1 MRIVGAGL
9 ERDSTVPLT
18 LPPNQ
23 SGSNHFGDENKPWLA
38 LIGQHTAVAGFI
50 LYAAFAPHSIAAA
63 EISLAIVAIG
73 WLVRATT
80 TRQSGLRHTRLD
92 LPILLFFLWTVASAF
107 LSEEPRISIAKLQ
120 SVCVLLLFYLTQS
133 ILTRRLAVLLVCV
146 MICSGVTG
154 TIYSVYDLGRGR
166 GVLVESISNDSSFR
180 EAKVQAG
187 DAIWRVGGHRVYSKE
202 EIDDSIKNADVG
214 TRLSVS
220 VISQGEHAERPG
232 FLVTPQLKSLP
243 SPSGI
248 TGSQRSHRFRA
259 SGWTRHYE
267 TFSEILQFLVQ
278 LSLGL
283 ALANLQNHGANRR
296 FKFAAVAAFLLAV
309 GVGLTAMR
317 TALAALAVGAAVIVI
332 RAARGAATRIFILAA
347 IALVLGFGTLV
358 VWRTRA
364 TNALTLEDPSS
375 SLRLRVAQVGLSR
388 IPLHPV
394 FGHGMD
400 AVKRHWT
407 EWGFPGSEMIHL
419 HSTPLQIAFDRGL
432 PALLFWLWIL
442 LAFWLMT
449 SRAEKL
455 TRDSGDTNRHG
466 ILLGATGALAGFFT
480 SSLINY
486 NFGDGEV
493 ALVFWWMMGIVVVL
507 SAVGSER

>member
-1 MRIVGAGL
+1 M
-9 ERDSTVPLT
+9 ERDSTIPLT
-18 LPPNQ
+18 LPTNQ
-23 SGSNHFGDENKPWLA
+23 SGSNPLGNESRPWLA

-63 EISLAIVAIG
+63 EISLAIVAVG
-73 WLVRATT
+73 WLVRAIT
-80 TRQSGLRHTRLD
+80 TRKSCLRHTKLD
-92 LPILLFFLWTVASAF
+92 LPIWLFFLWTVTSAF

-120 SVCVLLLFYLTQS
+120 SVCVFFLFYLTQA
-133 ILTRRLAVLLVCV
+133 ILTRRAAILLVCV

-154 TIYSVYDLGRGR
+154 TIYSVYDLVRGR
-166 GVLVESISNDSSFR
+166 GVLVESISDESSFR
-180 EAKVQAG
+180 EAEVQAG
-187 DAIWRVGGHRVYSKE
+187 DVIWRVGGHRIYSKE

-220 VISQGEHAERPG
+220 VITQGEHAERPG
-232 FLVTPQLKSLP
+232 FLVTPQLKSLL

-267 TFSEILQFLVQ
+267 TFSEILQILVQ

-296 FKFAAVAAFLLAV
+296 FKLAAAAAFLLAI
-309 GVGLTAMR
+309 GVSLTAMR
-317 TALAALAVGAAVIVI
+317 TALVALAVGAAVVVI
-332 RAARGAATRIFILAA
+332 RAARSATRIFILAA
-347 IALVLGFGTLV
+347 VALVLGFGALV

-388 IPLHPV
+388 IPFHPV

-466 ILLGATGALAGFFT
+466 VLLGATGALAGFFM
-480 SSLINY
+480 SSLVNY

-493 ALVFWWMMGIVVVL
+493 ALVFWWMIGIVVVL
-507 SAVGSER
+507 SAMGSEP